1 MAARAG
7 AVIVT
12 FNTRDF
18 VGAAAYGVQILRPA
32 EVLYQIGDSQ

>member
-18 VGAAAYGVQILRPA
+18 VGAAAYGVRVVRPT
-32 EVLYQIGDSQ
+32 EFLNQIGDLQ